1 MHTQKFKEALKVVL
15 INAYE
20 ACLQVLPQEVSGHVV
35 YAFTVFCDSGFRSMG
50 LAFSTQEALSLRNQ
64 TLTECGVKAFLN
76 MMNAAEWPYVNYH
89 YELFAD
95 ADQMIDEFYDCFY
108 DGEFE
113 DIELDA
119 FISNDALD
127 KFKNDIFVEVIISTL
142 NELRAKGAFTG
153 AIFTKDVLLG
163 LQFGDPGVEELSM
176 IEVVSSQVNSFYWHE
191 KVMINCCYIKN
202 GIPVQGRL

>member
-1 MHTQKFKEALKVVL
+1 
-15 INAYE
+15 
-20 ACLQVLPQEVSGHVV
+20 
-35 YAFTVFCDSGFRSMG
+35 MG
-50 LAFSTQEALSLRNQ
+50 LAFSTQEALNLRNQ
-64 TLTECGVKAFLN
+64 MLAEDEIQAVLN
-76 MMNAAEWPYVNYH
+76 TMNAAEWPYVNYR

-95 ADQMIDEFYDCFY
+95 ADQMIDEFYDCLY

-119 FISNDALD
+119 FISSDALD

-142 NELRAKGAFTG
+142 NDLRVKGAFTS

-163 LQFGDPGVEELSM
+163 LQFGYPGVEELSM
-176 IEVVSSQVNSFYWHE
+176 IEEVSSQVNSFYWHE

>member
-20 ACLQVLPQEVSGHVV
+20 ACLQVLPEEVSDQLI

-50 LAFSTQEALSLRNQ
+50 LAFSTQEALNLRNQ
-64 TLTECGVKAFLN
+64 MLAKDEVQVFLN
-76 MMNAAEWPYVNYH
+76 MMNAAEWPYVNYR

-113 DIELDA
+113 DVELDA
-119 FISNDALD
+119 FVSSDALD
-127 KFKNDIFVEVIISTL
+127 KFKNDIFLEVIISTL
-142 NELRAKGAFTG
+142 NELHAKGAFAG
-153 AIFTKDVLLG
+153 ATFTKDVLLG
-163 LQFGDPGVEELSM
+163 LQFGDPGLEELSM
-176 IEVVSSQVNSFYWHE
+176 IDVVSSQVNSLYWHE
-191 KVMINCCYIKN
+191 KVMINSNFIKN
-202 GIPVQGRL
+202 GI